1 VAGNGTVDRARVSAL
16 VEELERLSRWL
27 GREEPRRHELQ
38 HAVDALQAEPYDATR
53 LSRALLRC
61 AVTVDRMYSS
71 SLKRLI
77 KAKIVELSRTLSDPA
92 HAR

>member
-1 VAGNGTVDRARVSAL
+1 MAALESGTVDRARIAPL
-16 VEELERLSRWL
+16 VEELERLARWL
-27 GREEPRRHELQ
+27 GREEPRRYELQ
-38 HAVDALQAEPYDATR
+38 QAVDALQAEAGDPTR

-77 KAKIVELSRTLSDPA
+77 KAKLMELSRAISEPA
-92 HAR
+92 R

>member
-1 VAGNGTVDRARVSAL
+1 MAALESGTVDRARIAPL
-16 VEELERLSRWL
+16 VEELERLARWL
-27 GREEPRRHELQ
+27 GREEPRRYELQ
-38 HAVDALQAEPYDATR
+38 QAVDALQVEAGDPTR

-77 KAKIVELSRTLSDPA
+77 KAKLMELSRAISEPA
-92 HAR
+92 R